1 MDADKDGMVDQAS
14 KTAPSYCHDAP
25 ADLPYRPDIERPIPA
40 VSHLDTL
47 GLAVGAYTQA
57 ELLNGLKKAR
67 EDIENKADCT
77 FTALMFTEDDA
88 QVRDGAYAPQQT
100 FHAFLSKFC

>member
-1 MDADKDGMVDQAS
+1 MV
-14 KTAPSYCHDAP
+14 
-25 ADLPYRPDIERPIPA
+25 RI
-40 VSHLDTL
+40 
-47 GLAVGAYTQA
+47 QA

-100 FHAFLSKFC
+100 FHEASDRWRLIQLVNAQRHTACRWCNLAR